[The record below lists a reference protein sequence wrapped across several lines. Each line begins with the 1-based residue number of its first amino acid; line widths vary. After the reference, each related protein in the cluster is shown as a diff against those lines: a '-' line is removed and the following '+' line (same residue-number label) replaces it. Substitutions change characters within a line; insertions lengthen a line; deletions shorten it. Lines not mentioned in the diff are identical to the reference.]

1 MKLAIKSKSLW
12 SIEQISRHLFTLI
25 ILGLAVHLLIPQFV
39 TLEHSMQVLQ
49 QMVLWAIILA
59 IIAQISSYLGS
70 GYLLKSIVQLS
81 DHKLSTGRATIIV
94 LAAASLGMVAGG
106 MVGIAAATYRWVQ
119 KAGAT
124 QETAGLAGIIP
135 GFFNASVLVLVSLVG
150 LIHLLFVHQLT
161 KLQAVSFV
169 FIFLLLGGIAGL
181 LIWGFRHRVVMARF
195 IHQLSNRWSDIR
207 KKKYSPEK
215 IDNWLSGLFN
225 SWDVLIK
232 GGWQGPAFGAIL
244 NLVFDMLT
252 LYFLFIAAGH
262 PVSPGVL
269 LTGYGIP
276 LLIGRLA
283 FFIPGGIGVVE
294 STMVALYDNLGVP
307 DPISVVVVLAYRILS
322 FWLPFLL
329 GFPMIFFLQR
339 SLNSS
344 NNNVA
349 SSGS

>member
-1 MKLAIKSKSLW
+1 MKLDIKSKSLW

-25 ILGLAVHLLIPQFV
+25 ILGLAVHLLIPQFT
-39 TLEHSMQVLQ
+39 TLEHSLQVLQ
-49 QMVLWAIILA
+49 QMALWAIILA
-59 IIAQISSYLGS
+59 IIAQIASYLGS
-70 GYLLKSIVQLS
+70 GYLLKAIVQLS
-81 DHKLSTGRATIIV
+81 DHKLTIGKATIIV

-119 KAGAT
+119 KAGVT
-124 QETAGLAGIIP
+124 PETAGLAGIIP
-135 GFFNASVLVLVSLVG
+135 GFFNASVLVLVSLIG
-150 LIHLLFVHQLT
+150 LVHLLLVHQLT
-161 KLQAVSFV
+161 TLQAVSFA
-169 FIFLLLGGIAGL
+169 FILLLLGGLVGL
-181 LIWGFRHRVVMARF
+181 LIWGFRHRSGLARI
-195 IHQLSNRWSDIR
+195 IHRLSNRWSDLR
-207 KKKYSPEK
+207 KKEYSPEK

-232 GGWQGPAFGAIL
+232 GGWQGPAFGATL

-252 LYFLFIAAGH
+252 LYFLFMAAGH

-276 LLIGRLA
+276 LLIGRVA

-307 DPISVVVVLAYRILS
+307 DPVSVVVVLAYRILS

-329 GFPMIFFLQR
+329 GFPMIFLLQR
-339 SLNSS
+339 GLNNSS
-344 NNNVA
+344 NNVA
-349 SSGS
+349 SSSS